1 MNQALS
7 PAQRQQTEAVF
18 LGDTETSAS
27 LAAIE
32 AAVGEDRQCPHCGT
46 PGAISRGKARGLRRY
61 QCKECRKTFN
71 AATGTPLSGLHR
83 KDKWLSF
90 GACLADG
97 LTVRASAER
106 CGLAVNTA
114 LRWRHRFLAGKD
126 LKARKLTGIVE
137 ADEKTY
143 VLESRK
149 GARNLERKARRRGGK
164 ASKRGLSDEQVPVL
178 VVADRSGATVS
189 AVLPAV
195 NADTLREVIAPV
207 VDEDIVWLSL
217 QAVCVHVMFFV
228 KSEGWIDM
236 DHKQFQEWLSGI
248 DHLSPAQRQQTEAVF
263 LGDTE
268 TSASLAAIEAAVGED
283 RQCPHCGTPGAISR
297 GKARGLRRY
306 QCKECRKTFNAA
318 TGTPLSGL
326 HRKDKWLSFGACLAD
341 GLTVRASAERCGLA
355 VNTALRWRHRFLA
368 AKDLKARKLTGIVE
382 ADETYVLESRKGA
395 RNLERKA
402 RRRGGKASKRG
413 LSDEQV
419 PVLVVADRSGA
430 TVSAVLPAV
439 NADTLR
445 EVIAPVVDEDIVLV
459 TDGHR
464 ACPRCAAAIGAH
476 HEALNLSRSER
487 VRGAFHIQIAADP
500 AVNNRHSRL
509 KDFLRR
515 YRGVATRYLDNYLR
529 WFQRLELENASP
541 RACLATAI
549 ACPCIQFVN

>member
-1 MNQALS
+1 MGHKQFQEWLSGIDHLS

-18 LGDTETSAS
+18 PGDTETSVS

-61 QCKECRKTFN
+61 QCKGCRKTFN
-71 AATGTPLSGLHR
+71 AVTGTPLSGLHR
-83 KDKWLSF
+83 KDRWLSF
-90 GACLADG
+90 GACLADR

-114 LRWRHRFLAGKD
+114 FRWRHRFPAAKD

-137 ADEKTY
+137 ADETC
-143 VLESRK
+143 VPESRK

-164 ASKRGLSDEQVPVL
+164 ASKRGLSDEQVPIL
-178 VVADRSGATVS
+178 VVADRGGATVS

-195 NADTLREVIAPV
+195 NADP
-207 VDEDIVWLSL
+207 
-217 QAVCVHVMFFV
+217 
-228 KSEGWIDM
+228 
-236 DHKQFQEWLSGI
+236 
-248 DHLSPAQRQQTEAVF
+248 
-263 LGDTE
+263 
-268 TSASLAAIEAAVGED
+268 
-283 RQCPHCGTPGAISR
+283 
-297 GKARGLRRY
+297 
-306 QCKECRKTFNAA
+306 
-318 TGTPLSGL
+318 
-326 HRKDKWLSFGACLAD
+326 
-341 GLTVRASAERCGLA
+341 
-355 VNTALRWRHRFLA
+355 
-368 AKDLKARKLTGIVE
+368 
-382 ADETYVLESRKGA
+382 
-395 RNLERKA
+395 
-402 RRRGGKASKRG
+402 
-413 LSDEQV
+413 
-419 PVLVVADRSGA
+419 
-430 TVSAVLPAV
+430 
-439 NADTLR
+439 LR

-476 HEALNLSRSER
+476 HEALNLSRRKR

-515 YRGVATRYLDNYLR
+515 YRGAATRYIDNYLR

-549 ACPCIQFVN
+549 ARPCIQFVN

>member
-1 MNQALS
+1 
-7 PAQRQQTEAVF
+7 
-18 LGDTETSAS
+18 
-27 LAAIE
+27 
-32 AAVGEDRQCPHCGT
+32 
-46 PGAISRGKARGLRRY
+46 
-61 QCKECRKTFN
+61 
-71 AATGTPLSGLHR
+71 
-83 KDKWLSF
+83 
-90 GACLADG
+90 
-97 LTVRASAER
+97 
-106 CGLAVNTA
+106 
-114 LRWRHRFLAGKD
+114 
-126 LKARKLTGIVE
+126 
-137 ADEKTY
+137 
-143 VLESRK
+143 
-149 GARNLERKARRRGGK
+149 
-164 ASKRGLSDEQVPVL
+164 
-178 VVADRSGATVS
+178 
-189 AVLPAV
+189 
-195 NADTLREVIAPV
+195 
-207 VDEDIVWLSL
+207 
-217 QAVCVHVMFFV
+217 
-228 KSEGWIDM
+228 M

-419 PVLVVADRSGA
+419 PVLVVADRGGA

-464 ACPRCAAAIGAH
+464 ADPRCAAAIGAH

-500 AVNNRHSRL
+500 AVNNRHGRL

-549 ACPCIQFVN
+549 ARPCIQFETEPTFFLTPVNPSAFRTGSFDCIAELQCNRFMPFSGMSRARMLCSVDWRISNGFVHGEIVKRCFSVRGHLTLTGNSDRVD

>member
-1 MNQALS
+1 MLNALES
-7 PAQRQQTEAVF
+7 LPDDPAKLKGLVSRMDQEI
-18 LGDTETSAS
+18 TSLTYQVEKLKAELAGHRKARFGSRSES
-27 LAAIE
+27 LDQLALDLQDDEEIE
-32 AAVGEDRQCPHCGT
+32 AAAEAQQAEQSSGDDEEAASNKPRAKRKHNRTPLPDHLDRQDEVLSPGEDCTDCGGSLRQIGEDVT
-46 PGAISRGKARGLRRY
+46 EELEYVPGRFVVRRILRPRMACTCCETFAQAPLPSRPVERGRPGPGLLAHVLIGKYCDHL
-61 QCKECRKTFN
+61 
-71 AATGTPLSGLHR
+71 PLDRQS
-83 KDKWLSF
+83 
-90 GACLADG
+90 
-97 LTVRASAER
+97 ER
-106 CGLAVNTA
+106 
-114 LRWRHRFLAGKD
+114 
-126 LKARKLTGIVE
+126 
-137 ADEKTY
+137 
-143 VLESRK
+143 
-149 GARNLERKARRRGGK
+149 
-164 ASKRGLSDEQVPVL
+164 
-178 VVADRSGATVS
+178 
-189 AVLPAV
+189 
-195 NADTLREVIAPV
+195 
-207 VDEDIVWLSL
+207 LSL

-268 TSASLAAIEAAVGED
+268 TSASLAAIEATVGED

-464 ACPRCAAAIGAH
+464 ADPRCAAAIGAH

-487 VRGAFHIQIAADP
+487 VRGAFHIQT
-500 AVNNRHSRL
+500 VNNRHSRL

-549 ACPCIQFVN
+549 ARPCIQFVN

>member
-1 MNQALS
+1 MDHKQFQEWLSGTDHLS

-18 LGDTETSAS
+18 PGDTETSAS

-114 LRWRHRFLAGKD
+114 F
-126 LKARKLTGIVE
+126 
-137 ADEKTY
+137 
-143 VLESRK
+143 
-149 GARNLERKARRRGGK
+149 
-164 ASKRGLSDEQVPVL
+164 
-178 VVADRSGATVS
+178 
-189 AVLPAV
+189 
-195 NADTLREVIAPV
+195 
-207 VDEDIVWLSL
+207 
-217 QAVCVHVMFFV
+217 
-228 KSEGWIDM
+228 
-236 DHKQFQEWLSGI
+236 
-248 DHLSPAQRQQTEAVF
+248 
-263 LGDTE
+263 
-268 TSASLAAIEAAVGED
+268 
-283 RQCPHCGTPGAISR
+283 
-297 GKARGLRRY
+297 
-306 QCKECRKTFNAA
+306 
-318 TGTPLSGL
+318 
-326 HRKDKWLSFGACLAD
+326 
-341 GLTVRASAERCGLA
+341 
-355 VNTALRWRHRFLA
+355 RWRHRFLA

-419 PVLVVADRSGA
+419 PVLVVADRGGA

-439 NADTLR
+439 HAGPLR
-445 EVIAPVVDEDIVLV
+445 EVIAPVVDENIVLV
-459 TDGHR
+459 TAGHR
-464 ACPRCAAAIGAH
+464 ADPRCAAAIGAH

-500 AVNNRHSRL
+500 AVNNRHGRL

-549 ACPCIQFVN
+549 ARPCIQFVN

>member
-1 MNQALS
+1 MKIVEADETCVPESRKGTRNLERKARRRGGKASKRGLSDEQVPVLVAADRSGATVSAVLPAVNADPLREVIAPVVDEDIVWLSLQAVCVHVMFFVKSEGWIDMDHKQFQEWLSGIDHLS
-7 PAQRQQTEAVF
+7 PVQRQQTEAVF

-32 AAVGEDRQCPHCGT
+32 AAVGEGRQCPHCGT

-114 LRWRHRFLAGKD
+114 F
-126 LKARKLTGIVE
+126 
-137 ADEKTY
+137 
-143 VLESRK
+143 
-149 GARNLERKARRRGGK
+149 
-164 ASKRGLSDEQVPVL
+164 
-178 VVADRSGATVS
+178 
-189 AVLPAV
+189 
-195 NADTLREVIAPV
+195 
-207 VDEDIVWLSL
+207 
-217 QAVCVHVMFFV
+217 
-228 KSEGWIDM
+228 
-236 DHKQFQEWLSGI
+236 
-248 DHLSPAQRQQTEAVF
+248 
-263 LGDTE
+263 
-268 TSASLAAIEAAVGED
+268 
-283 RQCPHCGTPGAISR
+283 
-297 GKARGLRRY
+297 
-306 QCKECRKTFNAA
+306 
-318 TGTPLSGL
+318 
-326 HRKDKWLSFGACLAD
+326 
-341 GLTVRASAERCGLA
+341 
-355 VNTALRWRHRFLA
+355 RWRHRFLA
-368 AKDLKARKLTGIVE
+368 AKDLKTRKLTGIVE

-464 ACPRCAAAIGAH
+464 AYPRCAAAIGAH

-487 VRGAFHIQIAADP
+487 VRGAFHIQT
-500 AVNNRHSRL
+500 VNNRHSRL

-515 YRGVATRYLDNYLR
+515 YRGGATRYLDNYLR

-549 ACPCIQFVN
+549 ARPCIQFVN

>member
-1 MNQALS
+1 
-7 PAQRQQTEAVF
+7 
-18 LGDTETSAS
+18 
-27 LAAIE
+27 
-32 AAVGEDRQCPHCGT
+32 
-46 PGAISRGKARGLRRY
+46 
-61 QCKECRKTFN
+61 
-71 AATGTPLSGLHR
+71 
-83 KDKWLSF
+83 
-90 GACLADG
+90 
-97 LTVRASAER
+97 
-106 CGLAVNTA
+106 
-114 LRWRHRFLAGKD
+114 
-126 LKARKLTGIVE
+126 
-137 ADEKTY
+137 
-143 VLESRK
+143 
-149 GARNLERKARRRGGK
+149 
-164 ASKRGLSDEQVPVL
+164 
-178 VVADRSGATVS
+178 
-189 AVLPAV
+189 
-195 NADTLREVIAPV
+195 
-207 VDEDIVWLSL
+207 
-217 QAVCVHVMFFV
+217 
-228 KSEGWIDM
+228 M

-326 HRKDKWLSFGACLAD
+326 HRKDNWLSFGACLAD

-382 ADETYVLESRKGA
+382 ADETYVLESRKDA

-419 PVLVVADRSGA
+419 PVLVVADRGGA

-464 ACPRCAAAIGAH
+464 ADPRCAAAIGAH

-487 VRGAFHIQIAADP
+487 VRGAFHIQT
-500 AVNNRHSRL
+500 VNNRHSRL

-549 ACPCIQFVN
+549 ARPCIQFAN